1 MNEAVTFTIERISQN
16 ATSYLKR
23 LPRKRQESV
32 AQAFEYLCQG
42 SPFQHPN
49 PTVIKPLK
57 GEYKGLWRFRIGDIR
72 IIYEV
77 DEVHQTINVIAIDN
91 RGNVY

>member
-1 MNEAVTFTIERISQN
+1 MTEAIPFVIERISQN
-16 ATSYLKR
+16 AASYLKR
-23 LPRKRQESV
+23 LPRKRQESI
-32 AQAFEYLCQG
+32 AQVFEHLCHG

-57 GEYKGLWRFRIGDIR
+57 GEYKGLWRYRIGDIR

-77 DEVHQTINVIAIDN
+77 DQINQTISIIAIDN